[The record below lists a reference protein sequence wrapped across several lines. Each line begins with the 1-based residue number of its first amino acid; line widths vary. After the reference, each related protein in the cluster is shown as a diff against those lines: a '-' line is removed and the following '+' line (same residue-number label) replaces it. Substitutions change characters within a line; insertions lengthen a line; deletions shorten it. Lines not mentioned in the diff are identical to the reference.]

1 MFESRT
7 RPCLQY
13 QIKRCSA
20 PCVGKISREGYA
32 TLVADAERF
41 LEGKTTAVQADL
53 AKAMAEASEAMEF
66 ERAAALRDRIKAL
79 TQVQQTQGINPQRRG
94 RGGRGRAA
102 SGTRAGLRAGL
113 LHPRQ
118 PKLGQPRFLPQDRR
132 RAPRSPRSW
141 RPSSPSSTTTR
152 NRPG

>member
-20 PCVGKISREGYA
+20 PCVEKISREGYA
-32 TLVADAERF
+32 TLVADAKRF
-41 LEGKTTAVQADL
+41 LEGKSTSVQADL

-79 TQVQQTQGINPQRRG
+79 TQVQQTQGINPQGVTEADVVALHLEHGQACVQVFFIRANQSGATATSIRRPA
-94 RGGRGRAA
+94 RA
-102 SGTRAGLRAGL
+102 R
-113 LHPRQ
+113 
-118 PKLGQPRFLPQDRR
+118 K
-132 RAPRSPRSW
+132 SPRSW

-152 NRPG
+152 TRPA